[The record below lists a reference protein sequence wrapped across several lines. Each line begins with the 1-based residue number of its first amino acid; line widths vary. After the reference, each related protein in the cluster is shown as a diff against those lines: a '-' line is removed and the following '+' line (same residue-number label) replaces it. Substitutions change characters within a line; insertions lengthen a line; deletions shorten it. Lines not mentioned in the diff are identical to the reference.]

1 MRSKEEIHAY
11 WRNPDDGIN
20 DPETY
25 ANEKDRQ
32 RTETLVSII
41 ERLPIAKNARILE
54 IGCNVGRNL
63 EGLRLAGYDNLWG
76 LEINKNAIELM
87 RRHYPELSATTV
99 VASVEDKIPEIPD
112 DYFELVFTMAVLEHI
127 HPSSEWVFAEMARI
141 TRFLI
146 TIEDEYTRSWRHR
159 PRNYERAFGR
169 LGMEQIGM
177 GAIKGLSR
185 SFVGRAF
192 RKEAVR

>member
-11 WRNPDDGIN
+11 WRNPADGIN
-20 DPETY
+20 DPKTY

-87 RRHYPELSATTV
+87 RRHYPELSACIV

-112 DYFELVFTMAVLEHI
+112 DHFELVFTMAVLEHI
-127 HPSSEWVFAEMARI
+127 HPSSEWVFAQMARI

-146 TIEDEYTRSWRHR
+146 TIEDEYTRSWRHK
-159 PRNYERAFGR
+159 PRNYERVFSR
-169 LGMEQIGM
+169 LGLKQIGM
-177 GAIKGLSR
+177 GAIKGLNR

-192 RKEAVR
+192 RKEMVR